1 MSEATPRITAPY
13 LENFQN
19 QTVRLL
25 GKVVQ
30 LRGEHATVDAGGQIN
45 VILTRVSGPSL
56 PLHIP
61 KQQCKLTVGNRT
73 AISKRAMR
81 WR

>member
-45 VILTRVSGPSL
+45 VILTRVSF
-56 PLHIP
+56 
-61 KQQCKLTVGNRT
+61 
-73 AISKRAMR
+73 
-81 WR
+81 

>member
-45 VILTRVSGPSL
+45 VILTRVIVPFLLSVKMTDDGFHRIATYKSD
-56 PLHIP
+56 
-61 KQQCKLTVGNRT
+61 TR
-73 AISKRAMR
+73 
-81 WR
+81 